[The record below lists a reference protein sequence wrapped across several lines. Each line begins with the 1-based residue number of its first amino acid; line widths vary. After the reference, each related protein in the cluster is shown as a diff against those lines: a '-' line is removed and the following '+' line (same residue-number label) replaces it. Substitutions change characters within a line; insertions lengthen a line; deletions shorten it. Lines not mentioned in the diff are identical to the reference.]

1 MQRTTPLGHWFTF
14 VENIISN
21 SPKVPRARFL
31 GSNGLLCCIRI
42 CKFATITSLSELY
55 FRIRRFIL
63 SVQRKKVISMNDGS
77 STSSWK
83 PWRWV
88 RLDLTFSMRDI
99 YINSN
104 LNSPTKLTSS
114 SRSSELKDILSWN
127 ISQMITNTIPIS
139 TRIVISYTIKQGIL
153 LWIWWKVNGY
163 WYNNKIR
170 ISQWRESHCTANTS
184 IKRKK

>member
-1 MQRTTPLGHWFTF
+1 M
-14 VENIISN
+14 
-21 SPKVPRARFL
+21 RAKFL
-31 GSNGLLCCIRI
+31 GSNGIFCFNENLAASRTLLQRLLPVWT
-42 CKFATITSLSELY
+42 FHLG
-55 FRIRRFIL
+55 IRRFFFL
-63 SVQRKKVISMNDGS
+63 VQMKKVISMNDGS

-99 YINSN
+99 YINSD
-104 LNSPTKLTSS
+104 LNSLTKLTSS

-139 TRIVISYTIKQGIL
+139 TRIVISYAIKQGIL

-163 WYNNKIR
+163 WYNNMIK
-170 ISQWRESHCTANTS
+170 ISQWRESHCRANTS
-184 IKRKK
+184 IKRNK